1 MMTSKTQP
9 FSAVQLPRGQLDNR
23 FIGGGLP
30 VICDS
35 ESIIGSLRNG

>member
-9 FSAVQLPRGQLDNR
+9 FSAVHLPREQLDNR

-35 ESIIGSLRNG
+35 ESIIGSLRNS